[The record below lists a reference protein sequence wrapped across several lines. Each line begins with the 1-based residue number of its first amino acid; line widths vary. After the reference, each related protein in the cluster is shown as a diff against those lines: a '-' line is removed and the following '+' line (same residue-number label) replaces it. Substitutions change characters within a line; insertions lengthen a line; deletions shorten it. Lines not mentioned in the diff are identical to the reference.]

1 MPQVR
6 PAPHTGKGNMSILQP
21 DLHQQLRAESL
32 ATRQRLMDLVRPLD
46 AARLSER
53 PEPKGWSVAEVLEHL
68 CVTHEVTSAAGAAAG
83 TSARADAGAPAR
95 EWRPSFLGKLI
106 AGALVSPRKTK
117 APKAFQIG
125 PTPRSAVVE
134 TLHDYEV
141 AFLQSMDDA
150 ASLDWRAVKVR
161 LTALPFLAPRINLG
175 DGFRIH
181 VVHVTRHTN
190 QIERVISK
198 L

>member
-1 MPQVR
+1 M
-6 PAPHTGKGNMSILQP
+6 TILQR
-21 DLHQQLRAESL
+21 DLHQQLRTESL

-46 AARLSER
+46 AAQLTEH

-68 CVTHEVTSAAGAAAG
+68 CVTHEVTSAAGSAAG
-83 TSARADAGAPAR
+83 QSARPDAGAPAR

-106 AGALVSPRKTK
+106 AGAMASPRKTK
-117 APKAFQIG
+117 APKAFRIG
-125 PTPRSAVVE
+125 PTPRAAVLE
-134 TLHDYEV
+134 KLHDYEV

-150 ASLDWRAVKVR
+150 ASLDWRATKVA
-161 LTALPFLAPRINLG
+161 LTALPFFAPRINFG

-181 VVHVTRHTN
+181 VVHATRHTN